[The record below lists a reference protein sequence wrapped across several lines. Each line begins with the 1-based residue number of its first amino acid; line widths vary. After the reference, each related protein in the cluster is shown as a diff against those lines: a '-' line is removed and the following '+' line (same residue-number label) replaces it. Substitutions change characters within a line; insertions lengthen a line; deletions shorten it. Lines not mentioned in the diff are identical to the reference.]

1 MRSSTLPRALAAAV
15 AVCLVASACGG
26 KSGGGTANGTSTSSS
41 GSNAIG
47 KTGTAAAGTTLTFGE
62 QQAPPSLN
70 PGTLDYGLVDFT
82 MLAYEPLFYAA
93 PDGTIEPGLASSWK
107 YAGSGNTELDV
118 TIRSGAKF
126 SDGSAVTAQAVVNS
140 LNYAK
145 NGQGDQAHYLAGA
158 TITATGAQTL
168 SIKLTSANPILPL
181 LLSQE
186 YSIGEII
193 GPKGL
198 ANPASLTATGT
209 SDGAGPYIFQPAQS
223 VSGDHYTYTANPAFY
238 DKSQQHFQKIVA
250 RVVSNEQTAVNALET
265 GQIDVYKGDFTSAA
279 SAKSAGLQLVS
290 MPSVLMGLNLIDR
303 AGTVAKPLGNVLV
316 RQAINYAIDRK
327 SITTALFGSYGAA
340 TDETVV
346 PGGDGY
352 VAADADYYPY
362 DPTKAKQ
369 LLAQAGYPNGFT
381 MNVLAASFVGFNT
394 MAEAIAGQLAK
405 VGITLKVTVV
415 SDFPSWT
422 TDQTDKAF
430 PAVSG
435 GNTEEPMYLEGL
447 DFFMPGSALFN
458 GFGSSSATLTTLFNQ
473 AASADTATRATL
485 DQQIEDY
492 LVKNA
497 WFAPVTYSPV
507 MYYASSKIGGVQVS
521 AGTPFASPL
530 AWYELS

>member
-1 MRSSTLPRALAAAV
+1 MRRIVPLAAA
-15 AVCLVASACGG
+15 AAFCLTVSACGG
-26 KSGGGTANGTSTSSS
+26 KASSGGGSAAAAKGFSAA
-41 GSNAIG
+41 GL
-47 KTGTAAAGTTLTFGE
+47 TGTAAAGDTLTFGE

-93 PDGTIEPGLASSWK
+93 ADGTIEPGLASSWK
-107 YAGSGNTELDV
+107 YAGTGNTELDV
-118 TIRSGAKF
+118 TVRSGAKF

-140 LNYAK
+140 LKYAK
-145 NGQGDQAHYLAGA
+145 GAQGDQAHYLAGA
-158 TITATGAQTL
+158 TMTATGPQTL
-168 SIKLTSANPILPL
+168 TIKLASANPILPL

-198 ANPASLTATGT
+198 ADPVSLTATNT
-209 SDGAGPYIFQPAQS
+209 SDGAGPYIYQPSQS
-223 VSGDHYTYTANPAFY
+223 VSGDHYTYTANPDFY
-238 DKSQQHFQKIVA
+238 DKSQQHYQKVVA
-250 RVVSNEQTAVNALET
+250 RVVANEQTAVNALST

-279 SAKSAGLQLVS
+279 QAKAAGLQLVG

-303 AGTVAKPLGNVLV
+303 DGALTKPLGNLKV

-327 SITTALFGSYGAA
+327 AITTALFGSYGAA

-352 VAADADYYPY
+352 VAADANYYPY

-369 LLAQAGYPNGFT
+369 LLTEAGYPNGFT
-381 MNVLAASFVGFNT
+381 MPVLAASFVGFNT
-394 MAEAIAGQLAK
+394 MAEAIQGQLAK
-405 VGITLKVTVV
+405 VGITLKITVV

-422 TDQTDKAF
+422 TDQTNKQYS
-430 PAVSG
+430 AVSG
-435 GNTEEPMYLEGL
+435 GNTEEPMYLQGL
-447 DFFMPGSALFN
+447 DFFMSGSSLFN
-458 GFGSSSATLTTLFNQ
+458 GFGSSSNTLTALFNQ
-473 AASADTATRATL
+473 AAAADTATRTTL

-497 WFAPVTYSPV
+497 WLAPVSYSPV
-507 MYYASSKIGGVQVS
+507 MFYARSNIGGVQVS

-530 AWYELS
+530 AWYQIA